1 MSDSLGVWLRR
12 SRETRKVDLED
23 AVRALRIHRRYL
35 QALEMGDYEAL
46 PGPIQARG
54 FLRNYARYLGLPTE
68 EALARYDAEIRGQ
81 PLPPMQAMGF
91 RMPEIEVPGRNGLRT
106 WAPPPPSAEEERA
119 AVRANSSSGLMKIL
133 LGVIILFVFVAAASF
148 VWLQFGP
155 GDLLSAPSTTQAG
168 ITADGVRATATPTAQ
183 PTPSFPVA
191 ADGTVRLRLVPLSH
205 AWVSV
210 SADADIVFQGVA
222 QPQQAIEAVGEE
234 IVIVNTGNGGAFE
247 LFVNGTNWGPLGQQ
261 GEIVQRAWTPE
272 GETILQPLP
281 DGGESVS
288 LGDT

>member
-23 AVRALRIHRRYL
+23 AVRALRIRRRYL

-81 PLPPMQAMGF
+81 PLPVTQAMGIDL
-91 RMPEIEVPGRNGLRT
+91 PEMDSSGRDGLRT

-119 AVRANSSSGLMKIL
+119 AVRANSSGGLMKIL
-133 LGVIILFVFVAAASF
+133 LGVLGVFVLISVASF
-148 VWLQFGP
+148 LWLQFGS
-155 GDLLSAPSTTQAG
+155 DDALSTAPSTQAAV
-168 ITADGVRATATPTAQ
+168 TSNDTPPTPSVQ

-191 ADGTVRLRLVPLSH
+191 DDGMVRLRLVPLSH
-205 AWVSV
+205 AWISV
-210 SADADIVFQGVA
+210 SADAEIVFQGIA
-222 QPQQAIEAVGEE
+222 EPQQAIEAAGGE

-247 LFVNGTNWGPLGQQ
+247 LLINGTLWGALGEQ

-272 GETILQPLP
+272 GETSLQPSSGAEEDLFP
-281 DGGESVS
+281 EGA
-288 LGDT
+288 

>member
-23 AVRALRIHRRYL
+23 AVRALRIRRRYL

-81 PLPPMQAMGF
+81 PLPVTQAMG
-91 RMPEIEVPGRNGLRT
+91 IDLSEVESPGRNGLRT
-106 WAPPPPSAEEERA
+106 WAPPPPSAEQERA

-133 LGVIILFVFVAAASF
+133 LGVLGVFGLIAAVSF
-148 VWLQFGP
+148 LWLQFGP
-155 GDLLSAPSTTQAG
+155 DDALSTSPSSQTTV
-168 ITADGVRATATPTAQ
+168 TPNEATPTASVQ
-183 PTPSFPVA
+183 PTPSFLVA
-191 ADGTVRLRLVPLSH
+191 DDGMVRLRLVPLSH
-205 AWVSV
+205 AWISV
-210 SADADIVFQGVA
+210 SADAEIVFQGIA
-222 QPQQAIEAVGEE
+222 EPEQAIEAAGGE

-247 LFVNGTNWGPLGQQ
+247 LLINGTFWGTLGEQ
-261 GEIVQRAWTPE
+261 GEIVRRAWTPV
-272 GETILQPLP
+272 GETSLQPSSGVEEDLFSE
-281 DGGESVS
+281 DA
-288 LGDT
+288 